1 MEIQRIDTYADSR
14 FSECALFQHGCF
26 LVEGKPYEIEIIS
39 DFEAVVRG
47 EEKEVY
53 LKIIEEFIFN
63 APHITK
69 FYNSRGNIIKEY
81 STVFIKTILLEE
93 IQPSQFYVDE
103 EKVFAIQKFVHIAN
117 DIIIPVMS
125 YKGRYISLDGH
136 TRLYYAVLNEWK
148 AVRAVVESSD
158 VYIFDFV
165 KEAQKREI
173 YTPQDIKMVSHSEY
187 EKKWYQF
194 CDEYFKIH

>member
-53 LKIIEEFIFN
+53 LKIIEEFRFY

-81 STVFIKTILLEE
+81 STVFIKTISLEE

-103 EKVFAIQKFVHIAN
+103 IKKQAVSDFVHTEE
-117 DIIIPVMS
+117 DLIIPLVNWEGHNVS
-125 YKGRYISLDGH
+125 VDGH
-136 TRLYYAVLNEWK
+136 TRLFVAAEKGIQNVYGFYTEAGDY
-148 AVRAVVESSD
+148 VR
-158 VYIFDFV
+158 DFAAEAIKRNIVSPYQLIEV
-165 KEAQKREI
+165 KHE
-173 YTPQDIKMVSHSEY
+173 DY
-187 EKKWYQF
+187 EKLWFAF
-194 CDEYFKIH
+194 CDEYFSSK

>member
-26 LVEGKPYEIEIIS
+26 LVEGRTYEIETIS

-53 LKIIEEFIFN
+53 LKIIEEFRFY

-81 STVFIKTILLEE
+81 STKT
-93 IQPSQFYVDE
+93 F
-103 EKVFAIQKFVHIAN
+103 
-117 DIIIPVMS
+117 PVCRTS
-125 YKGRYISLDGH
+125 IVRQTGN
-136 TRLYYAVLNEWK
+136 VLINYNCD
-148 AVRAVVESSD
+148 S
-158 VYIFDFV
+158 
-165 KEAQKREI
+165 KR
-173 YTPQDIKMVSHSEY
+173 PNLP
-187 EKKWYQF
+187 
-194 CDEYFKIH
+194 

>member
-53 LKIIEEFIFN
+53 LKIIEEFRFY

-69 FYNSRGNIIKEY
+69 FYNSRGNII
-81 STVFIKTILLEE
+81 
-93 IQPSQFYVDE
+93 
-103 EKVFAIQKFVHIAN
+103 
-117 DIIIPVMS
+117 
-125 YKGRYISLDGH
+125 KGRYISLDGH

-194 CDEYFKIH
+194 CDEYFKTH

>member
-53 LKIIEEFIFN
+53 LKIIEEFRFY

-81 STVFIKTILLEE
+81 STVFIKRFHL
-93 IQPSQFYVDE
+93 
-103 EKVFAIQKFVHIAN
+103 KKF
-117 DIIIPVMS
+117 
-125 YKGRYISLDGH
+125 SL
-136 TRLYYAVLNEWK
+136 
-148 AVRAVVESSD
+148 
-158 VYIFDFV
+158 
-165 KEAQKREI
+165 
-173 YTPQDIKMVSHSEY
+173 HS
-187 EKKWYQF
+187 F
-194 CDEYFKIH
+194 M